1 MEFLKSK
8 VGLGAKDEI
17 GSSEGQHERFK
28 QECTGRS
35 YLTATVVGSLTLSL
49 VYFTQNLFTHKMKV
63 RYTILTVQNFKE

>member
-49 VYFTQNLFTHKMKV
+49 VYFTQNLFTNKMKV
-63 RYTILTVQNFKE
+63 RCTILILQNFKE

>member
-8 VGLGAKDEI
+8 VGLVANDEI
-17 GSSEGQHERFK
+17 GEHERFK

-49 VYFTQNLFTHKMKV
+49 VYFTQNLFTNKLKV
-63 RYTILTVQNFKE
+63 RCTILKLDSKE